1 MINQT
6 TTRIGLALVAAAM
19 LSGCERSATSASAD
33 TRICTPFA
41 STSGASGPTTPVPGA
56 PMAGSNAAVV
66 DDCLHR
72 WSYRLAGA
80 SDSADQVGK
89 AVVQACSENLTAW
102 NTEAMNNRDPR
113 GPEYVDSATGRPMSP
128 ADRNSQYA
136 QGKALFYVVQAR
148 AGHCVVPS

>member
-1 MINQT
+1 M
-6 TTRIGLALVAAAM
+6 LAAAM
-19 LSGCERSATSASAD
+19 LSGCERGASTTAD
-33 TRICTPFA
+33 ARICMPFATTSVTNGA
-41 STSGASGPTTPVPGA
+41 STSIPGA
-56 PMAGSNAAVV
+56 PVAGSNAAIV

-80 SDSADQVGK
+80 SDAADQVGK

-113 GPEYVDSATGRPMSP
+113 GPDYIDSTTGRPMSP

-136 QGKALFYVVQAR
+136 QGKALFYVIQAR
-148 AGHCVVPS
+148 AGHCAAPS